1 MTINPELVALVKARD
16 RGLCQW
22 PGCERRAADIHHII
36 ARGMG
41 GSQDVVVVDDE
52 RNLISLC
59 RYHHERAEGWRAAVL
74 LLWVLSTKIGY
85 TYDDLPFGE
94 YALFFDEVL
103 SWYCVGAR
111 PYGWELGGDYEQN

>member
-1 MTINPELVALVKARD
+1 M
-16 RGLCQW
+16 
-22 PGCERRAADIHHII
+22 
-36 ARGMG
+36 
-41 GSQDVVVVDDE
+41 VVVDDE

-103 SWYCVGAR
+103 SWYCVGVR
-111 PYGWELGGDYEQN
+111 PYGWELGGNYEQS